1 MIGKGLLTAKRLY
14 AVRSMMY
21 KRLLDYAASGTQ
33 FEFSPSLY
41 RGLFNRDKS
50 YQMPA
55 VTVS

>member
-1 MIGKGLLTAKRLY
+1 MIGKGLTAKRLY